1 MAEYNVYG
9 KKSYAFALGRI
20 SGTAHRPLTAEQ
32 TARLREADFQTAQ
45 KLLTDFGYPAVLPVQ
60 QGKGADD

>member
-45 KLLTDFGYPAVLPVQ
+45 KLRKKMRFVRSC
-60 QGKGADD
+60 GKLRLMNSC